1 MPVHPG
7 QSITAYFDGR
17 QVWQVQ
23 ASSGITITGEPYE
36 IILELQVAAQQASG
50 WHTVTTS
57 ATPSAS
63 MDVAEVQAY
72 S

>member
-1 MPVHPG
+1 MAG
-7 QSITAYFDGR
+7 
-17 QVWQVQ
+17 Q

-36 IILELQVAAQQASG
+36 IILELQVAAQEASG
-50 WHTVTTS
+50 RHTVTTS

-63 MDVAEVQAY
+63 MQVAEVQAY